1 MKGKAM
7 QFNVHN
13 VQSVELK
20 PITKAGL
27 AIWRELIV
35 IDEKGNRIEIVLF
48 SNDESNLNVGV
59 K

>member
-1 MKGKAM
+1 M
-7 QFNVHN
+7 QVNLHN

-20 PITKAGL
+20 PITKAGA

-48 SNDESNLNVGV
+48 SNNESNLEMVI

>member
-1 MKGKAM
+1 M
-7 QFNVHN
+7 QFNIHN

-20 PITKAGL
+20 PITKGGA

-35 IDEKGNRIEIVLF
+35 TDEKGNRIEVVLF
-48 SNDESNLNVGV
+48 SNNESNLEWGV

>member
-1 MKGKAM
+1 M
-7 QFNVHN
+7 QFNIHN
-13 VQSVELK
+13 VQSIELK
-20 PITKAGL
+20 PIAKGGA

-48 SNDESNLNVGV
+48 SNDQANLNMGV

>member
-1 MKGKAM
+1 M

-35 IDEKGNRIEIVLF
+35 TDEKGNRIEIVLF
-48 SNDESNLNVGV
+48 SNNESNLELGV